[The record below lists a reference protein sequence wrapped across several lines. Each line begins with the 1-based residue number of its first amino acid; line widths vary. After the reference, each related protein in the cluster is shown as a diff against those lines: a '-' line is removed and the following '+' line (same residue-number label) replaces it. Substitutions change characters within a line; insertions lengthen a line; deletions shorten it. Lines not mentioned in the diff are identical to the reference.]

1 MNTPT
6 DWLSIY
12 KGKPKEIRAW
22 FMLEP
27 FETPEAWINERQG
40 KEGEYVCN
48 LVFSGS
54 GTYTVNRTRYV
65 LQENDMILIPP
76 LCRQSSHYKE
86 KQAQAAGIFFSLRQY
101 QPQHLRPLIFNAGR
115 YATEIRRLFYT
126 LSDEYLS
133 KHVRYLRDKRLET
146 VMQEL
151 LVLISRLLHE
161 QENPVADHQQGKSE
175 LAHEIMKY
183 LESYMGRPLRM
194 EQVARYFYMTPQR
207 FCTLFH
213 DVHGVTPLQY
223 LQQIRMKNACSW
235 LSHSGMMVHEIAS
248 RCGYSSPIHFSQ
260 QFKKIHG
267 CSPRRYRLHGP
278 SVML

>member
-1 MNTPT
+1 MNTAT
-6 DWLSIY
+6 GWLSIH
-12 KGKPKEIRAW
+12 KGKPKEVRAW
-22 FMLEP
+22 FMSEL
-27 FETPEAWINERQG
+27 FENPEAWNQELQG

-48 LVFSGS
+48 LIFRGN
-54 GTYTVNRTRYV
+54 GTYTVNRTKYL

-76 LCRQSSHYKE
+76 LCRQQSHYKD
-86 KQAQAAGIFFSLRQY
+86 QQSQAAGIFFSLRQY
-101 QPQHLRPLIFNAGR
+101 QPQYLRPLVFNAGG
-115 YATEIRRLFYT
+115 YSTEIRRLFYI
-126 LSDEYLS
+126 LSDEYQS
-133 KHVRYLRDKRLET
+133 KHTRYLRSKRLEVVT
-146 VMQEL
+146 QEL
-151 LVLISRLLHE
+151 LVLISRLLYE
-161 QENPVADHQQGKSE
+161 QENPVEENQHGKNA

-183 LESYMGRPLRM
+183 LEGYMGRPLRM
-194 EQVARYFYMTPQR
+194 EQVASYFYMTPQR

-267 CSPRRYRLHGP
+267 CSPRSYRLRGD
-278 SVML
+278 MKD